1 MSDVKDL
8 AKERSQF
15 AYGCVCEVWNPYLEV
30 KKDIE
35 NKKIDCKDKN
45 LSDSNKKICKDLADK
60 YKVADNYQSYVK
72 KIPMMILTNGFG
84 ATFAF
89 VYSKKKNGN
98 AWELIYTQT
107 KVWFQVPEKDELVK
121 WIIDQDSQLYRATTN
136 EVLAL
141 FNWLKR
147 FADGMIE
154 GEGDD

>member
-8 AKERSQF
+8 SKARSQF
-15 AYGCVCEVWNPYLEV
+15 AYQKVVDAIAKYPNVIDEKT
-30 KKDIE
+30 KKSVPSKQQKE
-35 NKKIDCKDKN
+35 
-45 LSDSNKKICKDLADK
+45 
-60 YKVADNYQSYVK
+60 YKAYIK
-72 KIPMMILTNGFG
+72 KIPMMILTNGLG

-98 AWELIYTQT
+98 AYELIYNQT
-107 KVWFQVPEKDELVK
+107 KEWLTVHQNDELVK
-121 WIIDQDSQLYRATTN
+121 WIIDQESPEYRAVTN

-154 GEGDD
+154 GDGTDGD

>member
-1 MSDVKDL
+1 MAIKDL

-15 AYGCVCEVWNPYLEV
+15 AYGCVEKAIQQFPKQNGEKES
-30 KKDIE
+30 KKQKE
-35 NKKIDCKDKN
+35 
-45 LSDSNKKICKDLADK
+45 
-60 YKVADNYQSYVK
+60 YKAYIK
-72 KIPMMILTNGFG
+72 KIPMMILTNGLG

-98 AWELIYTQT
+98 AYELIYNQT
-107 KVWFQVPEKDELVK
+107 KEWFEVPQNVELVK
-121 WIIDQDSQLYRATTN
+121 WIIDQESPEYRAVTN

-154 GEGDD
+154 GDGDGNE